1 MPKKKK
7 KMIPD
12 PKLQYLGERIK
23 AARNETHL
31 TQQALADQAG
41 VGLRHYQNIENG
53 LINPSYKVL
62 SAIIQRLAIS
72 ADVLFYPDISQQKE
86 EVQHLL
92 SKFAACTEEE
102 RHFLLNTVD
111 NIVEQFICHRHEG
124 TQEEK
129 PE

>member
-7 KMIPD
+7 KKIPD

-23 AARNETHL
+23 AARNEAHL
-31 TQQALADQAG
+31 TQQVLADQAG

-92 SKFAACTEEE
+92 SKFAACTEDE
-102 RHFLLNTVD
+102 RRFLLNTVD
-111 NIVEQFICHRHEG
+111 NMVEQFISHRHEG

-129 PE
+129 SE